1 MKNLQD
7 LENTLKAE
15 LEQWFVRQCRDEYAD
30 FYLYYLP
37 TTAEHDGGIS
47 ICKNKPANPECRL
60 AMAQRINKGA
70 TIDQNFKWIRH
81 GVLRSLPVLSP

>member
-15 LEQWFVRQCRDEYAD
+15 LDQWFIRQCRDEYAD

-37 TTAEHDGGIS
+37 ATAEHDGGLS
-47 ICKNKPANPECRL
+47 ICKDRPANPELRL
-60 AMAQRINKGA
+60 AMAERINKGA
-70 TIDQNFKWIRH
+70 TIDQNFNRIRNS
-81 GVLRSLPVLSP
+81 VLRSLPVLSP